1 VIIGDV
7 ENVGGGCSFPAL
19 ADAPQAGTD
28 ALIEVNDRRAL
39 DAVWRDNGLWMVM
52 SIDATGPCDP
62 FTAGVTKAHWVA
74 MDTSGGSGAI
84 FAADGGTLGGD
95 DISSADAT
103 TFFPAIAVNAYG
115 DAAVGFSASSPDMY
129 AGAFAAKR
137 LAGDAPGTF
146 GSTQTIKAGEDY
158 YLRTFG
164 GSRNRWGD
172 YSGIAL
178 DPSNQKFFWAF
189 NLYAAPRSDEPD
201 SRGEDGRWGTAWG
214 RVK

>member
-1 VIIGDV
+1 
-7 ENVGGGCSFPAL
+7 
-19 ADAPQAGTD
+19 
-28 ALIEVNDRRAL
+28 
-39 DAVWRDNGLWMVM
+39 MVM

-62 FTAGVTKAHWVA
+62 FTGGVTKAHWVA

-201 SRGEDGRWGTAWG
+201 SRGEDGRWGTA

>member
-1 VIIGDV
+1 
-7 ENVGGGCSFPAL
+7 
-19 ADAPQAGTD
+19 
-28 ALIEVNDRRAL
+28 
-39 DAVWRDNGLWMVM
+39 
-52 SIDATGPCDP
+52 
-62 FTAGVTKAHWVA
+62 
-74 MDTSGGSGAI
+74 
-84 FAADGGTLGGD
+84 
-95 DISSADAT
+95 
-103 TFFPAIAVNAYG
+103 
-115 DAAVGFSASSPDMY
+115 MY

-137 LAGDAPGTF
+137 LAGAPLGTF
-146 GSTQTIKAGEDY
+146 GPTQTIKAGEDY

>member
-1 VIIGDV
+1 L
-7 ENVGGGCSFPAL
+7 P
-19 ADAPQAGTD
+19 DAPQAGTD

-62 FTAGVTKAHWVA
+62 FTGGVTKAHWVA

-146 GSTQTIKAGEDY
+146 GSTQTIKAG
-158 YLRTFG
+158 
-164 GSRNRWGD
+164 
-172 YSGIAL
+172 GIAL